1 MRLTAVIVNHG
12 SGRFAVPAARSVRQ
26 AWARVGMPHDLDLVV
41 VDQPAGVDQTQWLD
55 QLALEGARVVR
66 SPRNDGYAGGLA
78 RGLAGTDGAE
88 EDLVMVLNP
97 DLLLEERCLEELIHE
112 LLENPTAGVVGPR
125 TWLDEGRT
133 FQLPPPALPGGRTEV
148 HDLLAARWPLAAR
161 SVASGR
167 SRLAWEAWLATRP
180 LERPMLS
187 GSCLLM
193 PRAVLRQLGL
203 FLDPAFPLYYED
215 ADLAKRVHALRRTC
229 VYVPTAEAVHFGAR
243 SSGTGAEFEE
253 DPRARWRVSRDLFLD
268 RYANP
273 LARRAVR
280 SLEAWWQRGPRERL
294 GRPAHRANDLG
305 ALTTPPSI
313 DLPPGG
319 PWLVELSLAPTF
331 GFAAGAVLPGGTQA
345 IPARTFDWLFEGPVH
360 LRVLAPHDLRCFRA
374 YTFQKASPVTAS
386 PSLELLEQARTTRG
400 RHWTALQDAARVDA
414 PSSVRDA
421 RGRRAA

>member
-26 AWARVGMPHDLDLVV
+26 AWARVGLPHDLDLVV
-41 VDQPAGVDQTQWLD
+41 VDQPAGVDQTPWLD
-55 QLALEGARVVR
+55 QLALEGARVLR

-78 RGLAGTDGAE
+78 RGLAGTEGTD

-97 DLLLEERCLEELIHE
+97 DLLLEEGCLEHLVAH
-112 LLENPTAGVVGPR
+112 LAADPSAGVVGPR

-133 FQLPPPALPGGRTEV
+133 FQLPPPVLPGGRTELQ
-148 HDLLAARWPLAAR
+148 DLLAARHPIAAR
-161 SVASGR
+161 QVASQR

-193 PRAVLRQLGL
+193 PRGVLRQLGL

-215 ADLAKRVHALRRTC
+215 ADLAKRVHALRRSC
-229 VYVPTAEAVHFGAR
+229 VFVPAAEAVHFGAR
-243 SSGTGAEFEE
+243 SSGTGATFEE
-253 DPRARWRVSRDLFLD
+253 DPRARWRVSRDLYLD

-273 LARRAVR
+273 LARRVVR
-280 SLEAWWQRGPRERL
+280 SLEAWWQRGPKDRL
-294 GRPAHRANDLG
+294 GRPAHRAHDLG
-305 ALTTPPSI
+305 PFTTPPAI

-331 GFAAGAVLPGGTQA
+331 GFAAGAVLPGGTQVL
-345 IPARTFDWLFEGPVH
+345 PARTFDWLFEGPVH

-374 YTFQKASPVTAS
+374 YTFQKATPVTAA
-386 PSLELLEQARTTRG
+386 PSLELLERARTDRG
-400 RHWTALQDAARVDA
+400 RVWHALQDAARVDA
-414 PSSVRDA
+414 PASVRSA
-421 RGRRAA
+421 RGRRVA